1 MEKKSL
7 GRSFMILSFAGIFI
21 KILSAAYVPLLTAVI
36 GSDAYAS
43 YSISYTMFTF
53 ILAVTSLF

>member
-21 KILSAAYVPLLTAVI
+21 KILSAAYVPLTDSCNRVQMHMLLT
-36 GSDAYAS
+36 
-43 YSISYTMFTF
+43 
-53 ILAVTSLF
+53 L

>member
-43 YSISYTMFTF
+43 YSIK
-53 ILAVTSLF
+53 IGRAHV